1 MADFLKKNKMSK
13 VSRFED
19 LEIWQMARQQVKNI
33 RQITFSLDL
42 DFSRQIQRS
51 SASVMDNIAEGFA
64 RGGRKEFKNFLII
77 AKGSNAEV
85 KSQLYRVIDLDL
97 KLQINIEELVKN
109 NDLIGRRIF
118 ALINYLKMSDRSG
131 TNY

>member
-1 MADFLKKNKMSK
+1 MATVK
-13 VSRFED
+13 RFED

-33 RQITFSLDL
+33 HQIKFTLNTDL
-42 DFSRQIQRS
+42 SRQIQRS

-64 RGGRKEFKNFLII
+64 RGGRKEFKSFLII

-85 KSQLYRVIDLDL
+85 KSQLYQIIDLDL
-97 KLQINIEELVKN
+97 MLQINIEDLIKN
-109 NDLIGRRIF
+109 NDLLGRRIF
-118 ALINYLKMSDRSG
+118 GLINYLKMSDKSG

>member
-1 MADFLKKNKMSK
+1 MSK
-13 VSRFED
+13 IKSFEE
-19 LEIWQMARQQVKNI
+19 LEIWQMARHQAKII
-33 RQITFSLDL
+33 RQIAPSLDM

-118 ALINYLKMSDRSG
+118 ALINYLKISDRSG

>member
-1 MADFLKKNKMSK
+1 MSK